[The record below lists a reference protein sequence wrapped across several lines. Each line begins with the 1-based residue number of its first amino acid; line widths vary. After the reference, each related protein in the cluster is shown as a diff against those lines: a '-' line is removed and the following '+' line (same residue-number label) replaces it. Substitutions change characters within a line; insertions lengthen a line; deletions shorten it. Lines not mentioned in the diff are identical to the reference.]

1 MSAAAGLALAVV
13 SACLI
18 NGGLFVQHAAVSA
31 APTLLLRHPW
41 SSLRSL
47 LASPAWIAGY
57 LAGIVGWA
65 IYVTALALAS
75 LSLVQAASAGGI
87 GVIALLT
94 WRSGKGRLTNTE
106 RIATVLAI
114 AGLLLLSASL
124 GPRAPTVNIASGS
137 VILWVCAAAL
147 AAAIAAGPLSTRLR
161 PGAGLGVAAGC
172 LYAAGD
178 IATKGALTPG
188 GSLWLIPIL
197 LTCHLGGF
205 VTINLGFQRGSAMT
219 TAGPA
224 TLLLS
229 AIPIS
234 AGLILFHDG
243 LPNGAAGLVRVVAF
257 AAVVT
262 GAVLLAAPAA
272 TGQAEGQGAFET
284 GVQENPLPAHVSSS
298 DS

>member
-1 MSAAAGLALAVV
+1 VSGAAGLALAVV

-18 NGGLFVQHAAVSA
+18 NGGLYVQHGAVSA
-31 APTLLLRHPW
+31 APTLLLSRPW

-65 IYVTALALAS
+65 AYVAALALAS

-94 WRSGKGRLTNTE
+94 WRSGKERLTNTE

-124 GPRAPTVNIASGS
+124 GPRAPTVSIASRS
-137 VILWVCAAAL
+137 VILWVGAAAL

-178 IATKGALTPG
+178 IATKGALIPG
-188 GSLWLIPIL
+188 GSVWLIPVL

-205 VTINLGFQRGSAMT
+205 VTLQLGFQRGSAMA

-229 AIPIS
+229 TVPIA

-243 LPNGAAGLVRVVAF
+243 VPAGAVGLARVVAF
-257 AAVVT
+257 ATVVI
-262 GAVLLAAPAA
+262 GAVLLAAPPGA
-272 TGQAEGQGAFET
+272 GEQVGQGAFET
-284 GVQENPLPAHVSSS
+284 GVQENPRPAHVSSS